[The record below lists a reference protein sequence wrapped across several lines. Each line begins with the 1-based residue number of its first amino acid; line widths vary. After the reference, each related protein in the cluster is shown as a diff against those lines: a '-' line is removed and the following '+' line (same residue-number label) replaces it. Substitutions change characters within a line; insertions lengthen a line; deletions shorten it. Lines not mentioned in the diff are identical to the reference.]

1 MMLSI
6 ALLHYPCMDKNGEEV
21 TTAITNLDLHDLAR
35 VCLTYG
41 IDKLYIVHPYQVQR
55 DFAEKIMSHWRTGYG
70 GHYNPL
76 RKKAFEVVRLAESID
91 EIKAD
96 DNPLIVVTSARGYNK
111 TISWIE
117 LKKRINTENICLV
130 FGTGWG
136 LAESFLE
143 KADAVVEPID
153 AGTGY
158 NHLSVRSAVSI
169 AIDRL
174 LGR

>member
-1 MMLSI
+1 MLSI
-6 ALLHYPCMDKNGEEV
+6 ALLHYPCMDKNGAEV

-55 DFAEKIMSHWRTGYG
+55 DFAEKIMTHWRTGYG
-70 GHYNPL
+70 GKYNPL
-76 RKKAFEVVRLAESID
+76 RKKAFEVVRLAESI
-91 EIKAD
+91 EQIKAD
-96 DNPLIVVTSARGYNK
+96 GNPFIVVTSARGLNNA
-111 TISWIE
+111 ISWAD
-117 LKKRINTENICLV
+117 LKDRISKENVCLV

-136 LAESFLE
+136 LADSFLD

>member
-1 MMLSI
+1 MLSI
-6 ALLHYPCMDKNGEEV
+6 ALLHHPCVDKNGNEV

-41 IDKLYIVHPYQVQR
+41 IDKLYIVHPYKIQR
-55 DFAEKIMSHWRTGYG
+55 DFADKIMAHWRTGYG
-70 GHYNPL
+70 GKYNPL
-76 RKKAFEVVRLAESID
+76 RKKAFSVVMLVESLESIK
-91 EIKAD
+91 ETE
-96 DNPLIVVTSARGYNK
+96 NPVIIATSAKIRSN
-111 TISWIE
+111 TITWIE
-117 LKKRINTENICLV
+117 LRDRVNKENICLV

-136 LAESFLE
+136 LSETVIE

-153 AGTGY
+153 PGTGY

>member
-1 MMLSI
+1 MLSI

-70 GHYNPL
+70 GQYNPL

-96 DNPLIVVTSARGYNK
+96 DNPLIVVTSARSYK
-111 TISWIE
+111 KAISWAD
-117 LKKRINTENICLV
+117 LKNRINTDNVCLV

-136 LAESFLE
+136 LADSFLE

>member
-55 DFAEKIMSHWRTGYG
+55 DFAEKIMAHWRTGYG
-70 GHYNPL
+70 GRYNPL
-76 RKKAFEVVRLAESID
+76 RKKAFEVIRLAESID

-96 DNPLIVVTSARGYNK
+96 DNPLIVVTSARGLNNA
-111 TISWIE
+111 ISWAD
-117 LKKRINTENICLV
+117 LKNWVNKDNICLV

-136 LAESFLE
+136 LADRFLE

>member
-1 MMLSI
+1 VLSI
-6 ALLHYPCMDKNGEEV
+6 ALLHYPCMDKNGAEV

-55 DFAEKIMSHWRTGYG
+55 DFAEKIMKHWRTGYG
-70 GHYNPL
+70 GRYNPL

-91 EIKAD
+91 QIKAD
-96 DNPLIVVTSARGYNK
+96 GNPFIVVTSARGLNNA
-111 TISWIE
+111 ISWAD
-117 LKKRINTENICLV
+117 LKDRINKDNVCLV

-136 LAESFLE
+136 LADSFLD

>member
-1 MMLSI
+1 MLSI
-6 ALLHYPCMDKNGEEV
+6 ALLHYPCMDKNGAEV

-55 DFAEKIMSHWRTGYG
+55 DFAEKIMAHWRTGYG
-70 GHYNPL
+70 GRYNPL

-96 DNPLIVVTSARGYNK
+96 DNPLIVVTSARGLNNA
-111 TISWIE
+111 ISWAD
-117 LKKRINTENICLV
+117 LKVRINKDKVCLV

-136 LAESFLE
+136 LADRFLE
-143 KADAVVEPID
+143 KADAIVEPID

>member
-1 MMLSI
+1 MRV
-6 ALLHYPCMDKNGEEV
+6 ALLHYPCMDKNGEQV

-55 DFAEKIMSHWRTGYG
+55 DFAEKIMDHWRTGYG
-70 GHYNPL
+70 GVYNPL
-76 RKKAFEVVRLAESID
+76 RKKAFEVVRLLESID
-91 EIKAD
+91 EVKAD
-96 DNPLIVVTSARGYNK
+96 GNPLIVATSAKTGNK
-111 TISWIE
+111 TISWAT
-117 LKKRINTENICLV
+117 LKDMIGKDDVCLT

-136 LAESFLE
+136 LAESFIE
-143 KADAVVEPID
+143 KADAIVEPID
-153 AGTGY
+153 SGTGY

>member
-1 MMLSI
+1 
-6 ALLHYPCMDKNGEEV
+6 MDKNGEEV

-41 IDKLYIVHPYQVQR
+41 IDKLYIVHPYKVQR
-55 DFAEKIMSHWRTGYG
+55 DFAEKIMKHWRTGYG
-70 GHYNPL
+70 GRYNPL

-91 EIKAD
+91 QIKAD
-96 DNPLIVVTSARGYNK
+96 GNPFIVVTSARGLNNA
-111 TISWIE
+111 ISWAD
-117 LKKRINTENICLV
+117 LKNRINKENVCLV

-136 LAESFLE
+136 LADSFFD

>member
-1 MMLSI
+1 MLSI

-55 DFAEKIMSHWRTGYG
+55 DFAEKIMTHWRTGYG
-70 GHYNPL
+70 GQYNPL

-91 EIKAD
+91 EIKAE

-111 TISWIE
+111 AISWAD
-117 LKKRINTENICLV
+117 LKNRINTDNVCLV

>member
-1 MMLSI
+1 MLSI
-6 ALLHYPCMDKNGEEV
+6 ALLHYPCMDKNGAEV

-55 DFAEKIMSHWRTGYG
+55 DFAEKIMKHWRTGYG
-70 GHYNPL
+70 GRYNPL

-91 EIKAD
+91 QIKAD
-96 DNPLIVVTSARGYNK
+96 GNPFIVVTSARGLNNA
-111 TISWIE
+111 ISWAD
-117 LKKRINTENICLV
+117 LKDRINKDNICLV

-136 LAESFLE
+136 LADSFLD

>member
-1 MMLSI
+1 MLSI

>member
-1 MMLSI
+1 MLSI

-70 GHYNPL
+70 GQYNPL
-76 RKKAFEVVRLAESID
+76 RKKAFEVVRLAENID
-91 EIKAD
+91 QIKAD

-111 TISWIE
+111 TISWAD
-117 LKKRINTENICLV
+117 LKKRIKTDNVCLV